1 MAVSKRTRFEVLRR
15 DSHTCRYCGQSA
27 PDVKLTVDHVTPVA
41 LGGTDDPSN
50 LVTAC
55 ADCNAGKSST
65 APDSNHVAQVEE
77 DAERWA
83 AAMRLAAEREA
94 DAREAKQETAD
105 SFLLNVWG
113 KWNFGPEKRHVHLL
127 PTGWESSILLQLD
140 SGLTMDDLDHG
151 VKIAMSKEYLEYGQ
165 EFRYFMGVCRA
176 MLRNRAEAAARII
189 AEES

>member
-41 LGGTDDPSN
+41 LGGGDDPSN

-55 ADCNAGKSST
+55 KDCNAGKAST
-65 APDSNHVAQVEE
+65 APDSNHVEQVEA
-77 DAERWA
+77 DAARWA
-83 AAMRLAAEREA
+83 AAMKLAAEREA
-94 DAREAKQETAD
+94 DAREATRETAD
-105 SFLLNVWG
+105 RFLLDVWG
-113 KWNFGPEKRHVHLL
+113 KWNFGPERRHVHIL
-127 PTGWESSILLQLD
+127 PAGWESSILLQLN
-140 SGLTMDDLDHG
+140 SGLTMDDLAYG

-165 EFRYFMGVCRA
+165 EFRYFMGVCRT
-176 MLRNRAEAAARII
+176 MLKNRAEAAARII